1 MTDRTRVT
9 TTTIQPSLF
18 AFTGLLKGIAPFFP
32 ILPCHPQFIRP
43 VPRGKRTTTTRENGG
58 FNMYL
63 VNNRIPVTSEEH
75 LNELKERFQNAP
87 QSMKSVPGF
96 VSFRLLKAEDGSHLV
111 AETVFET
118 KQDFI
123 NWTQSEHFRKAH
135 GGRRAEEGRPDV
147 SAYEVL
153 IP

>member
-1 MTDRTRVT
+1 
-9 TTTIQPSLF
+9 
-18 AFTGLLKGIAPFFP
+18 
-32 ILPCHPQFIRP
+32 
-43 VPRGKRTTTTRENGG
+43 
-58 FNMYL
+58 MYL
-63 VNNRIPVTSEEH
+63 STTGFRQKRRTSPGTEGTVP
-75 LNELKERFQNAP
+75 KCP
-87 QSMKSVPGF
+87 QSMKAVPGLP
-96 VSFRLLKAEDGSHLV
+96 FRLLKAEDGSHLV

-135 GGRRAEEGRPDV
+135 GAPGGRGPSRR

>member
-1 MTDRTRVT
+1 
-9 TTTIQPSLF
+9 
-18 AFTGLLKGIAPFFP
+18 
-32 ILPCHPQFIRP
+32 
-43 VPRGKRTTTTRENGG
+43 
-58 FNMYL
+58 MYL
-63 VNNRIPVTSEEH
+63 VNNRISVNSEEH
-75 LNELKERFQNAP
+75 LQELVERFQNAP
-87 QSMKSVPGF
+87 QSMKAVPGF

-118 KQDFI
+118 KRDFI

-135 GGRRAEEGRPDV
+135 GGRRPEEGRPNA

>member
-1 MTDRTRVT
+1 
-9 TTTIQPSLF
+9 
-18 AFTGLLKGIAPFFP
+18 
-32 ILPCHPQFIRP
+32 
-43 VPRGKRTTTTRENGG
+43 
-58 FNMYL
+58 MYL
-63 VNNRIPVTSEEH
+63 VNNRIPVTSGEH
-75 LNELKERFQNAP
+75 LKTLTERFQNAKE
-87 QSMKSVPGF
+87 SMKAVPGF

-118 KQDFI
+118 KQDFM

-135 GGRRAEEGRPDV
+135 GGRRSEEGRPNV

>member
-1 MTDRTRVT
+1 M
-9 TTTIQPSLF
+9 
-18 AFTGLLKGIAPFFP
+18 
-32 ILPCHPQFIRP
+32 
-43 VPRGKRTTTTRENGG
+43 GG
-58 FNMYL
+58 CNMYL
-63 VNNRIPVTSEEH
+63 VNNRIPVKNEEH
-75 LNELKERFQNAP
+75 LRELKERFQNAP
-87 QSMKSVPGF
+87 QSMKAVPGF